1 MTLSDAE
8 IAFQTS
14 EGKQSPRE
22 RIQKALH
29 RYPSISPGLVLLL
42 SAGVFWFLNPN
53 FKDPFNLSLVI
64 QQVAVVGAVAI
75 GQTLIIL
82 TAGIDL
88 SCGAI
93 TVFTS
98 MVMGRTAFA
107 NHLPGW
113 ESVLLGITVGLLC
126 GGINGFLIT
135 RVKLPPFIVTLGTY
149 NIFNALSL
157 LYSTGRDIG
166 TNELTKL
173 LLWTGSAVKI
183 GSFSITVGVMIM
195 ILMYGILAYSLR
207 FTAWGRHVY
216 ATGDD
221 IEAARLAGI
230 ETKRVIF
237 SVYLVAGFIFS
248 IAAWILIGRTQS
260 ASANNGIDLNL
271 DSITAVVIGGTSLF
285 GGRGRIIGSLY
296 GAIIVGVFRDGLTL
310 AGLAPYYQSLAVGIL
325 VITAVSIDQW
335 IRKARN

>member
-8 IAFQTS
+8 IAFQNS
-14 EGKQSPRE
+14 EIKQTPRE

-29 RYPSISPGLVLLL
+29 RYPSISPGFVLLA
-42 SAGVFWFLNPN
+42 SAVVFGFLNPN
-53 FKDPFNLSLVI
+53 FKSPFNISLII
-64 QQVAVVGAVAI
+64 QQVAVVGVVAV

-98 MVMGRTAFA
+98 MVMGRTAFF
-107 NHLPGW
+107 NHFPGW
-113 ESVLLGITVGLLC
+113 ESLLLGILVGLLC
-126 GGINGFLIT
+126 GAINGFLIT
-135 RVKLPPFIVTLGTY
+135 KVKLPPFIVTLGTY
-149 NIFNALSL
+149 NIFNAISF
-157 LYSTGRDIG
+157 LYSMGRDIG

-173 LLWTGSAVKI
+173 LLWTGDSVKI
-183 GSFSITVGVMIM
+183 GSFSITIGVMMM
-195 ILMYGILAYSLR
+195 ILLYAILAYSLR

-260 ASANNGIDLNL
+260 ASAINGVDLNL

-285 GGRGRIIGSLY
+285 GGRGRIVGSIY
-296 GAIIVGVFRDGLTL
+296 GAIIVGVFRDGLTI

-325 VITAVSIDQW
+325 VIIAVTIDQW
-335 IRKARN
+335 IRKVRN

>member
-1 MTLSDAE
+1 
-8 IAFQTS
+8 
-14 EGKQSPRE
+14 
-22 RIQKALH
+22 
-29 RYPSISPGLVLLL
+29 
-42 SAGVFWFLNPN
+42 
-53 FKDPFNLSLVI
+53 
-64 QQVAVVGAVAI
+64 
-75 GQTLIIL
+75 
-82 TAGIDL
+82 
-88 SCGAI
+88 
-93 TVFTS
+93 
-98 MVMGRTAFA
+98 
-107 NHLPGW
+107 
-113 ESVLLGITVGLLC
+113 
-126 GGINGFLIT
+126 
-135 RVKLPPFIVTLGTY
+135 
-149 NIFNALSL
+149 
-157 LYSTGRDIG
+157 
-166 TNELTKL
+166 
-173 LLWTGSAVKI
+173 
-183 GSFSITVGVMIM
+183 MIM
-195 ILMYGILAYSLR
+195 LLMYGVLAYSLR